1 MYRGCDTVANID
13 NAALFKISYGLF
25 VVTSNDGTRDNGL
38 IVNTVSQ
45 ITDSPIRVAV
55 AVNKKNYSHD
65 VIRETKKM
73 NVCCLSIDAPFS
85 VFENF
90 GFRSGRD
97 ADKFEGITPLRS
109 ENGLAVLG
117 EFTSGFISLEVE
129 SYVDIDTHG
138 MFICT
143 VTEAK
148 TLSDKESMTYT
159 YYQENVKPKPEAKKA
174 KGYVC
179 KICGYVYEG
188 DTLPDDFICPWCKH
202 SASDFEKIQ

>member
-1 MYRGCDTVANID
+1 MANIE
-13 NAALFKISYGLF
+13 NSALFKISYGLF

-45 ITDSPIRVAV
+45 ITDTPLRVVV

-65 VIRETKKM
+65 VIKETKKM
-73 NVCCLSIDAPFS
+73 NVCCLSVDAPFS
-85 VFENF
+85 FFETF
-90 GFRSGRD
+90 GFKSGRD
-97 ADKFEGITPLRS
+97 TYKFESITPHHS
-109 ENGLAVLG
+109 ENGLAVLP
-117 EFTSGFISLEVE
+117 EFINSFISLEVE
-129 SYVDIDTHG
+129 SYVDMDSHG

-148 TLSDKESMTYT
+148 KLSDKESMTYS
-159 YYQENVKPKPEAKKA
+159 YYQENVKPKPEAAKA

-188 DTLPDDFICPWCKH
+188 EPLPEDFICPWCKH
-202 SASDFEKIQ
+202 GAGDFEKIQ

>member
-1 MYRGCDTVANID
+1 MANID

>member
-1 MYRGCDTVANID
+1 MANIE
-13 NAALFKISYGLF
+13 NSALFKISYGLF

-45 ITDSPIRVAV
+45 ITDTPLRVAV

-65 VIRETKKM
+65 VIKETRKM
-73 NVCCLSIDAPFS
+73 NVCCLSVDAPFS
-85 VFENF
+85 IFETF
-90 GFRSGRD
+90 GFKSGRD
-97 ADKFEGITPLRS
+97 TYKFESITPHHS
-109 ENGLAVLG
+109 ENGLAVLP
-117 EFTSGFISLEVE
+117 EFINSFISLEVE
-129 SYVDIDTHG
+129 NYIDMDSHG

-159 YYQENVKPKPEAKKA
+159 YYQKNVKPKPETTKS

-179 KICGYVYEG
+179 KVCGYVYEG
-188 DTLPDDFICPWCKH
+188 EPLPEDFICPWCKH
-202 SASDFEKIQ
+202 GASDFEKIK

>member
-1 MYRGCDTVANID
+1 MANIE
-13 NAALFKISYGLF
+13 NSALFKISYGLF

-45 ITDSPIRVAV
+45 ITDTPLRVAV

-65 VIRETKKM
+65 VIKETKKM
-73 NVCCLSIDAPFS
+73 NVCCLSVDAPFS
-85 VFENF
+85 IFETF
-90 GFRSGRD
+90 GFKSGRD
-97 ADKFEGITPLRS
+97 TYKFESITPHHS
-109 ENGLAVLG
+109 ENGLAVLP
-117 EFTSGFISLEVE
+117 EFINSFISLEVE
-129 SYVDIDTHG
+129 SYVDMDSHG

-148 TLSDKESMTYT
+148 NISDKESMTYT
-159 YYQENVKPKPEAKKA
+159 YYQKNVKPKPETTKP

-188 DTLPDDFICPWCKH
+188 DPLPEDFICPWCKH
-202 SASDFEKIQ
+202 GASDFEKIQ